1 MSDSTCILEKIGRMA
16 VITLNRP
23 EVLNAFNTQMS
34 LEASALLTELDQDE
48 DIDVIIVTGA
58 GEKAFCAGR
67 DLKELATTD
76 GKVGRGDDS
85 VITKLR
91 NMETPTIAAVNGFAI
106 TGGFE
111 LALSCDIIIAS
122 ENAKFADT
130 HARVGL
136 MPGGGMSQI
145 LPRLVGIKKAKEIS
159 FTGNFISAQEALQFG
174 LVNRVVP
181 LEELRPAAEKLAQDI
196 ISSQQWVVR
205 EMKKLIDKGE
215 GMTLEDALRMELY
228 VQFRNLDKMGP
239 EAVQKSSGEVFKRG
253 RIQSN

>member
-1 MSDSTCILEKIGRMA
+1 MSNSTYILEKIDRMA
-16 VITLNRP
+16 IITLNRP
-23 EVLNAFNTQMS
+23 EVLNAFNTEMS
-34 LEASALLTELDQDE
+34 LAVSALLKDLDKDE
-48 DIDVIIVTGA
+48 EIDVIIVTWA
-58 GEKAFCAGR
+58 GNKAFCAGR

-76 GKVGRGDDS
+76 GMVGRGDDS
-85 VITKLR
+85 VITILR
-91 NMETPTIAAVNGFAI
+91 NVETPTIAAVNGFAI

-111 LALSCDIIIAS
+111 IALSCDIIIAS
-122 ENAKFADT
+122 ENARFADT

-159 FTGNFISAQEALQFG
+159 FTGNFISAQEALQCG

-181 LEELRPAAEKLAQDI
+181 LADLRPTAEKLAQDI

-215 GMTLEDALRMELY
+215 GMTLEDALRMEHY
-228 VQFRNLDKMGP
+228 VQFRNLDKMRP
-239 EAVQKSSGEVFKRG
+239 EAVQKSSGEVFERG
-253 RIQSN
+253 RKQV

>member
-1 MSDSTCILEKIGRMA
+1 MSNSTYILEKIDRMA
-16 VITLNRP
+16 IITLNRP
-23 EVLNAFNTQMS
+23 EVLNAFNTEMS
-34 LEASALLTELDQDE
+34 LAVSALLKDLDKDE
-48 DIDVIIVTGA
+48 EIDVIIVTGA
-58 GEKAFCAGR
+58 GNKAFCAGR

-76 GKVGRGDDS
+76 GMVGRGDDS
-85 VITKLR
+85 VITILR
-91 NMETPTIAAVNGFAI
+91 NVETPTIAAVNGFAI

-111 LALSCDIIIAS
+111 IALSCDIIIAS
-122 ENAKFADT
+122 ENARFADT

-181 LEELRPAAEKLAQDI
+181 LADLRPTAEKLAQDI

-215 GMTLEDALRMELY
+215 GMTLEDALRMEHY
-228 VQFRNLDKMGP
+228 VQFRNLNKMGP
-239 EAVQKSSGEVFKRG
+239 EAVQKSRGDVFERG
-253 RIQSN
+253 RKQKN